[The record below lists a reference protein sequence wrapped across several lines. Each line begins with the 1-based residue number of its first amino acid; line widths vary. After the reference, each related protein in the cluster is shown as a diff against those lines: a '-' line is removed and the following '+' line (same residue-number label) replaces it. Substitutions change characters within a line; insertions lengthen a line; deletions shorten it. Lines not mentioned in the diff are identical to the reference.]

1 MRRRARVLVQNLV
14 LSYICDMTELLQR
27 ITIEEGKA
35 GGRPCIRGLRVRVQ
49 DVLEMLANGMSEPE
63 ILADFPYLEPDDIRA
78 SLAYAAAQVAGTSV
92 VAA

>member
-1 MRRRARVLVQNLV
+1 
-14 LSYICDMTELLQR
+14 MTELLQR
-27 ITIEEGKA
+27 ITIEDGKA
-35 GGRPCIRGLRVRVQ
+35 GGKPCIRGLRVRVQ
-49 DVLEMLANGMSEPE
+49 DVLEMLASGMTADQ